1 MGFVVKDRRDSVVS
15 DADKEEDAGIVV
27 ETDAEAKA
35 PLWFRRATFRNVV
48 RRDNW
53 LIIASLINYKLC
65 SNECNALLLTGGQ
78 EAVREVG
85 W

>member
-35 PLWFRRATFRNVV
+35 PL
-48 RRDNW
+48 
-53 LIIASLINYKLC
+53 
-65 SNECNALLLTGGQ
+65 
-78 EAVREVG
+78 
-85 W
+85 